1 MFHTDRE
8 PAELQA
14 LTTYSEKHGD
24 ERESGLALKL
34 SITMPNTVLDLF
46 DPQLRAAFYRANDT
60 ISAQTD
66 EPQADTPTPVLRFSA
81 LAGLRWTR
89 QIAGAVVEIGAE
101 DLLGKSQVRVTEAT
115 VDNFA
120 FNLLEGGSV
129 ETTLRIK
136 CKPDPE
142 DVGALYERLRQTV
155 LVTIR
160 PPEHAQYEPA
170 ADGDPD
176 QGELAADDDDGPT
189 SSDDVPIPSATVFA
203 KQVRAE
209 VAKAKPAPKVS
220 KKKSRAAR
228 AFPAALDGTVDRNPF
243 DAAVDAAGGASI
255 NDPEAWPFPKETP
268 AGTTP
273 PGGKALQ

>member
-34 SITMPNTVLDLF
+34 SLTMPNTVLDLF
-46 DPQLRAAFYRANDT
+46 DPQLRPAFYRANDT

-81 LAGLRWTR
+81 LAGLRWTK
-89 QIAGAVVEIGAE
+89 QIVGAVVEIGSE
-101 DLLGKSQVRVTEAT
+101 DLLGECQVRVTEAT

-129 ETTLRIK
+129 ETTLRVK

-142 DVGALYERLRQTV
+142 DVGALYERLRKTV

-160 PPEHAQYEPA
+160 PPEHAQYEASPDASDDDRQASLDDAGDHDDDPDDHDGLVTSDDLSPTAVA
-170 ADGDPD
+170 ADPD
-176 QGELAADDDDGPT
+176 AQ
-189 SSDDVPIPSATVFA
+189 
-203 KQVRAE
+203 
-209 VAKAKPAPKVS
+209 
-220 KKKSRAAR
+220 
-228 AFPAALDGTVDRNPF
+228 
-243 DAAVDAAGGASI
+243 
-255 NDPEAWPFPKETP
+255 P
-268 AGTTP
+268 AGTVPVTTRRRRR
-273 PGGKALQ
+273 KAEPQAFDGAVNGMGSHEDAMAGLQ

>member
-14 LTTYSEKHGD
+14 LTTYSEKHGE

-34 SITMPNTVLDLF
+34 SVTMSNTVLDLF
-46 DPQLRAAFYRANDT
+46 DPQLRPAFYRANDG

-66 EPQADTPTPVLRFSA
+66 QPQADTPTPVLKMPP
-81 LAGLRWTR
+81 LTGHRWSK
-89 QIAGAVVEIGAE
+89 QITGAVVEISGD
-101 DLLGKSQVRVTEAT
+101 DLLGASNVRVTEAT

-120 FNLLEGGSV
+120 FNMLEGGSV

-160 PPEHAQYEPA
+160 PPEHAQYEEGDDNKDDDHDDAQGDMLDDDDQAESEADPLASAVLSGGSEPAQSSATVTHRRRRKADRAFPDA
-170 ADGDPD
+170 ADGTASTAQDA
-176 QGELAADDDDGPT
+176 LA
-189 SSDDVPIPSATVFA
+189 
-203 KQVRAE
+203 
-209 VAKAKPAPKVS
+209 
-220 KKKSRAAR
+220 
-228 AFPAALDGTVDRNPF
+228 
-243 DAAVDAAGGASI
+243 GA
-255 NDPEAWPFPKETP
+255 
-268 AGTTP
+268 
-273 PGGKALQ
+273 